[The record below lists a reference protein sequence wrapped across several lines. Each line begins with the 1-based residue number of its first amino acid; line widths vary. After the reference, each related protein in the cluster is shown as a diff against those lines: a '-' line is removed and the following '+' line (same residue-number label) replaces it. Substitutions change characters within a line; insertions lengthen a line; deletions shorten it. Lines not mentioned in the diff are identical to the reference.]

1 MTEVLRTLFEVFDSF
16 RLLICF
22 VPEPHTDALSGTA
35 DREKAMNGWQR
46 LWLVA
51 SVVVAVAISV
61 LRYEQF
67 PTQEKIASEH
77 RYNITFWRGCKTYY
91 QEMDAGKFNRDSP
104 CSSYKR
110 QHAEQSLENE
120 LEAYKYK
127 LGLLSERQFQ
137 WVATSLGYWLG
148 VNVAALLAL
157 FAVRWIIRGFRPK
170 QT

>member
-1 MTEVLRTLFEVFDSF
+1 
-16 RLLICF
+16 
-22 VPEPHTDALSGTA
+22 
-35 DREKAMNGWQR
+35 MNGWQR

-51 SVVVAVAISV
+51 SVVVVVAIGV

-77 RYNITFWRGCKTYY
+77 RYNITFWRGCKVYF
-91 QEMDAGKFNRDSP
+91 QEMDAGKLKRDSP

-127 LGLLSERQFQ
+127 LGLLPERRFQ

-148 VNVAALLAL
+148 VNLAALLGIL
-157 FAVRWIIRGFRPK
+157 VVRWAIKGFRSK
-170 QT
+170 KSS